1 MAWLGA
7 TSVHS
12 TDPRVPG
19 VLESLRLLCAAHPA
33 LHVIVNHF
41 DAGDQ
46 SRRPTA
52 GADASSNGDRRITF
66 TWVPGMKGLF
76 WKRVLTPERVRPFR
90 VLWLFDAD
98 VSVHPSV
105 LPLAPLVGTL
115 LATDASLLQP
125 AVRAAGGETQHT
137 WLRAR
142 ATHISCVATTAKF
155 VELQTPLFAADA
167 WQDFHSR
174 VLAHLPDAALELS
187 SFGLDVTW
195 CGALAH
201 AFPHRPTCLVVH
213 HANAVHLNALTVS
226 RFAGTRT
233 RSSDRQCSETCHALR
248 SAFPAFY
255 GNTSHHTRECWR
267 LNATDGTIVPG
278 PSDAR
283 LVIDTKG
290 RVRASVRV
298 LYERPDAESAV
309 PYHARPSWLGV
320 TSLPSRERRRT
331 DALVVALRA
340 LCDEYPQLRVVINHD
355 ASGGSNGAATQAA
368 PGMLQQPA
376 LGSETDERIQTSY
389 YATLPLLW
397 RSLLSPKQLTERNV
411 KFVWLFAPDV
421 VVHPSAL
428 PLGQLIQIMLQTGA
442 LLVQPG
448 SGRQTGDPLRH
459 SSAGKGASR
468 TCLARSILAAS
479 TASPI
484 MRTDAWHDFYRHF
497 LGPVRPRRL
506 ATLPASAVAHLGAI
520 WCPLLAQLYPQRSA
534 SCVEAPWV
542 PLSMLPPRGL
552 DRQAA
557 DGCAQ
562 GAVACAAQRR
572 ASVAQ
577 WLDVARINRRAQTG
591 CTSCSAMMKFAN
603 GSASEERGRAACWG
617 LSAEGRFAWK
627 RT

>member
-1 MAWLGA
+1 
-7 TSVHS
+7 
-12 TDPRVPG
+12 
-19 VLESLRLLCAAHPA
+19 
-33 LHVIVNHF
+33 
-41 DAGDQ
+41 
-46 SRRPTA
+46 
-52 GADASSNGDRRITF
+52 
-66 TWVPGMKGLF
+66 MKGLF
-76 WKRVLTPERVRPFR
+76 WKRVLTPQRVRPFR

-98 VSVHPSV
+98 VAVHPSV

-125 AVRAAGGETQHT
+125 AVRAAGGETQHP

-155 VELQTPLFAADA
+155 VELQTPLFAVDA
-167 WQDFHSR
+167 WQDFYSR

-201 AFPHRPTCLVVH
+201 AFPHRPACLVVH

-226 RFAGTRT
+226 RFGGART

-278 PSDAR
+278 PGDAR

-298 LYERPDAESAV
+298 LYERPDAESSV
-309 PYHARPSWLGV
+309 PYHASASWLGV

-331 DALVVALRA
+331 DALVVGLRA

-355 ASGGSNGAATQAA
+355 ASEGDNGAAIEAA
-368 PGMLQQPA
+368 PSGMGIQQQPA

-397 RSLLSPKQLTERNV
+397 RSLLSQKQLAERNV
-411 KFVWLFAPDV
+411 KFVWLFSSDA

-442 LLVQPG
+442 MLVQPG
-448 SGRQTGDPLRH
+448 GSHQAGEPPWQGSTG
-459 SSAGKGASR
+459 SGASR
-468 TCLARSILAAS
+468 ACLARGILAAS

-484 MRTDAWHDFYRHF
+484 IRADAWHEFYRHF

-506 ATLPASAVAHLGAI
+506 ATLRADAVAHVGAV
-520 WCPLLAQLYPQRSA
+520 WCPLLAQLHPQRSA
-534 SCVEAPWV
+534 NCVEAPSV
-542 PLSMLPPRGL
+542 PLSLLPRRGR
-552 DRQAA
+552 DRQSTNEGG
-557 DGCAQ
+557 GCAQ
-562 GAVACAAQRR
+562 GVASACAAPRR
-572 ASVAQ
+572 AAVAQ
-577 WLDVARINRRAQTG
+577 WLEAARMERRARAG
-591 CTSCSAMMKFAN
+591 CKPCSAIVRGAN
-603 GSASEERGRAACWG
+603 RSADEEGGRSGSGCWG
-617 LSAEGRFAWK
+617 LSGEGRLAWQK
-627 RT
+627 T